1 MQVTCDGTHMVLGA
15 RHCNGLLYAY
25 YLRQWTSVTSTD
37 SAWSEFEFV
46 FNRRRNRMG
55 KERASLLLYAH
66 CNTRLLR
73 RFKTTN
79 YSENWV
85 PCSDSED
92 SEPEDVTMDDE
103 EE

>member
-1 MQVTCDGTHMVLGA
+1 MQVTCGGTHLVSVGCPILQ
-15 RHCNGLLYAY
+15 CSLYAY
-25 YLRQWTSVTSTD
+25 YLRQHPQPAE
-37 SAWSEFEFV
+37 SAWSEFDFV
-46 FNRRRNRMG
+46 FNRRGNRMG
-55 KERASLLLYAH
+55 KERASLLVYAH

-92 SEPEDVTMDDE
+92 SEPEDDPMDDDE
-103 EE
+103 E